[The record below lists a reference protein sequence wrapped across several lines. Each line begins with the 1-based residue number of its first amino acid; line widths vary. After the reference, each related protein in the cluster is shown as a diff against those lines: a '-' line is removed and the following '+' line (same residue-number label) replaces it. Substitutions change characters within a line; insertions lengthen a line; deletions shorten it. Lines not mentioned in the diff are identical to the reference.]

1 MVYAIINSSFIQQW
15 GPLIIIIGFA
25 VFGAVKGIYGIV
37 TPVLSVIVAI
47 LTGIALSGRVNS
59 IAGSR
64 FLTFIVISAIAWGV
78 LRLLVK
84 LGEKVSNWF
93 VIGWINHIT
102 GFIAGL
108 IIGYTVES
116 FIFGIIKFFGGNI
129 V

>member
-47 LTGIALSGRVNS
+47 LTGIALSGRVNP

-64 FLTFIVISAIAWGV
+64 FLTFIVISALTWGV

>member
-37 TPVLSVIVAI
+37 TPVLSVIVAF
-47 LTGIALSGRVNS
+47 LTGIVLSGRVNP

-64 FLTFIVISAIAWGV
+64 FLTFIVISAIAWGI